1 MTSTVQAPDLLAAIV
16 ASTRRMVDV
25 RSADVPLTE
34 VERRAA
40 AVEPRTGL
48 FRQALKRTDRIN
60 VIAECKR
67 RSPSRGVLKADYD
80 APSIAAGYE
89 RAGAAAVSV
98 LTEPAFFDG
107 CLDHL
112 SAVRRSTV
120 LPVLRKDFIVDRYQ
134 ILEARAAGAD
144 AILLIVAAL
153 SQAVL
158 KGLYATAADA
168 GLDVLVEIHD
178 LAELPIALDAGASI
192 VGVNNRNL
200 RTLSVDPD
208 VSRNAV
214 ELIPDG
220 AIAVAESGL
229 RTAEDLAELKT
240 AGYDAFLIGERLMTA
255 DDPGR
260 ALGDLLKDTTPR
272 AARGERG
279 PQRGSRVGVH
289 DGAPPLDK
297 SSGRPEQG
305 RGTQASGEE
314 RVLGPRD

>member
-16 ASTRRMVDV
+16 ASTQHTVGV
-25 RSADVPLTE
+25 RSTQVPLTE
-34 VERRAA
+34 MARRAS

-48 FRQALKRTDRIN
+48 FRQALKRPDRIN

-67 RSPSRGVLKADYD
+67 RSPSRGVLKPDYD
-80 APSIAAGYE
+80 ASAIAAGYE
-89 RAGAAAVSV
+89 RAGAAAISV

-112 SAVRRSTV
+112 IAVRRSTA

-134 ILEARAAGAD
+134 VLEARAAGAD

-153 SQAVL
+153 SPAAL
-158 KGLYATAADA
+158 KGLYVMAAEA

-178 LAELPIALDAGASI
+178 LAELPLALELGASI
-192 VGVNNRNL
+192 IGVNNRNL

-208 VSRNAV
+208 VSRKAV

-220 AIAVAESGL
+220 TIAVAESGL
-229 RTAEDLAELKT
+229 RTAEDLKELKT
-240 AGYDAFLIGERLMTA
+240 AGYDAFLIGERFMST

-260 ALGDLLKDTTPR
+260 ALGDLLNGSTPR
-272 AARGERG
+272 AARGDG
-279 PQRGSRVGVH
+279 GSS
-289 DGAPPLDK
+289 LDK
-297 SSGRPEQG
+297 SSGRPEQR